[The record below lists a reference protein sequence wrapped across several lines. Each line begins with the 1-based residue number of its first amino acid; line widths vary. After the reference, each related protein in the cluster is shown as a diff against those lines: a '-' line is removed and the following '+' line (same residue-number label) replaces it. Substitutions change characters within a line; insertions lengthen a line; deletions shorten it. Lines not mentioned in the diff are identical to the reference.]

1 MFSLVAV
8 SAELAE
14 QLVAIDEDGEDAV
27 HQARIRVRRLRS
39 VLRVYRAAFESHAAL
54 GMRLR
59 LEALGDR
66 LGAVRDLEV
75 KATTLEDLLEA
86 DDEPELVDAVSAQAA
101 ETRAAHGEAL
111 AALLRFLHGPKV
123 RALLADLQM
132 FAAEPPLSAKGRKDP
147 SRVTERGLEK
157 SVAKVHLPRGD
168 SLEERHATRKAARKV
183 RYAAEAVADELGRS
197 AVRLA
202 AAAKAVQDALG
213 DNRDDLLLAHE
224 LREQGHVGLA
234 MRCERRAADALDG
247 IDGKLAAI
255 VFEGADG

>member
-14 QLVAIDEDGEDAV
+14 QLVAIEEDGEDAV

-39 VLRVYRAAFESHAAL
+39 IIRVYRAAFEETAAL
-54 GMRLR
+54 DLRLR
-59 LEALGDR
+59 LTELGDR

-75 KATTLEDLLEA
+75 KAATLDDLLEA
-86 DDEPELVDAVSAQAA
+86 DDEPDVVDAVTAEAD
-101 ETRAAHGEAL
+101 ETRAAHDREFDAL
-111 AALLRFLHGPKV
+111 LEYLHAAAL

-132 FAAEPPLSAKGRKDP
+132 FAAEPPLSAKGRRHP
-147 SRVTERGLEK
+147 ARVTARGLEK
-157 SVAKVHLPRGD
+157 AVAKVHRLDGD

-183 RYAAEAVADELGRS
+183 RYAADAVADDLGRV
-197 AVRLA
+197 AVRLSA
-202 AAAKAVQDALG
+202 SAKAVQDALG

-224 LREQGHVGLA
+224 LREQGHIGLA

-247 IDGKLAAI
+247 IDAKLAAI
-255 VFEGADG
+255 AFEAADA